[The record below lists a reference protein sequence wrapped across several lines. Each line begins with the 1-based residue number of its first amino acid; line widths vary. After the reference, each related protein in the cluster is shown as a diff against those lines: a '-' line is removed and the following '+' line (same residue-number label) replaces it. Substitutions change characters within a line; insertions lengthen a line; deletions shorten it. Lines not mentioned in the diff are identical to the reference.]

1 MKISLSRDVKEDF
14 WNDCYNFRDTK
25 PVHNKNFTQ
34 YYGRNNNASLYKKNP
49 KNYIYMSFEKNN
61 NIIKKK
67 NKSKNK
73 SNNNKTFENVN
84 LSKIYKNH
92 HFIEENIEPI
102 KVDKVLESK
111 KKNAMMRCLG
121 LYAYGVEVKKARILN
136 MSYLEIIKILKMNG
150 IIYMSKYLIIQ
161 SIL

>member
-1 MKISLSRDVKEDF
+1 MQLCFVTMMKLLVLALFISTAFSATDLYVG
-14 WNDCYNFRDTK
+14 
-25 PVHNKNFTQ
+25 

-92 HFIEENIEPI
+92 HFI
-102 KVDKVLESK
+102 
-111 KKNAMMRCLG
+111 
-121 LYAYGVEVKKARILN
+121 
-136 MSYLEIIKILKMNG
+136 
-150 IIYMSKYLIIQ
+150 
-161 SIL
+161 